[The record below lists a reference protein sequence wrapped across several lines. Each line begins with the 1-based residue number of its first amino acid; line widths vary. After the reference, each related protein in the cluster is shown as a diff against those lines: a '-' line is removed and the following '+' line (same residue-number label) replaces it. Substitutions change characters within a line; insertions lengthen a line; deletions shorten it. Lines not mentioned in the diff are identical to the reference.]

1 MTIFVRAVAITAL
14 SVMPLAAIA
23 AEDAAEVDA
32 VVAAV
37 KAANKDFRAL
47 CQGGPD
53 GIRKA
58 VSEAIMPLVGQ
69 GKIKGN
75 PQAVGGEAGQKIG
88 RECRGG

>member
-1 MTIFVRAVAITAL
+1 MKL
-14 SVMPLAAIA
+14 SNVLAAAVVVATPWYAVA
-23 AEDAAEVDA
+23 AEDPVEVDA

-37 KAANKDFRAL
+37 KEANSDMRAL
-47 CQGGPD
+47 CQGAPD
-53 GIRKA
+53 SIRKA
-58 VSEAIMPLVGQ
+58 VSVAIMPLVGQ

>member
-1 MTIFVRAVAITAL
+1 MKTLSLLAVALLVAAPMHAL
-14 SVMPLAAIA
+14 A
-23 AEDAAEVDA
+23 AEDPAEVDA

-37 KAANKDFRAL
+37 KAANSDMRAL

-53 GIRKA
+53 TIRKA
-58 VSEAIMPLVGQ
+58 VSAAIMPLVGQ